1 MSETAADDVARAA
14 RLAAAYDPARF
25 RADGEAVVGLLADAL
40 AGARRREGAVLP
52 WAAPEAAARA
62 WGHDFARPE
71 AGGARALLARVV
83 AESHHLHHPRYVGHQ
98 VTAPLPLAAL
108 CDLVSAYLNNGMAV
122 YEMGPVA
129 TAMERAVVEWM
140 AGRIG
145 FAVRPG
151 GAGDVG
157 SAGGAGGAG
166 GGGAGGVLTSGGS
179 AGNLTALL
187 AARQAKAGFDVWQR
201 GTTAGPPLALL
212 AAETTHYSVAR
223 AAEIMGLGAE
233 GVFPVPVDAAF
244 QLRPDALPAA
254 LAAAERAGRRAI
266 AVVASAGST
275 ATGAI
280 DPLPAIADFAAAH
293 ALWLHVDA
301 AHGGSALTSVQ
312 QRGRLRGIERA
323 DSVVW
328 DAHKMMLVPS
338 LVTGVIFRDAAHGHQ
353 AFAQQ
358 ADYLFKAGGGADEPP
373 WWDVGLRTLE
383 CTKLM
388 MTLKVYVA
396 LRVHGEAFF
405 GDYIDHVFALAQRF
419 AARLAAAPDFELA
432 LPPAQ
437 NIVCFRH
444 TPPGVTGADLD
455 ALQARVRDRV
465 IQAGHAYLVKTGLPT
480 GVFLRTTII
489 NPLTTDADLD
499 AVLDAVR
506 AAARQG

>member
-1 MSETAADDVARAA
+1 MSEQAGDEAARAA
-14 RLAAAYDPARF
+14 RIAAAYDPARF
-25 RADGEAVVGLLADAL
+25 RADGEAVVALLAEAL
-40 AGARRREGAVLP
+40 ARAQRREGAVLP

-62 WGHDFARPE
+62 WAHDFAEAE
-71 AGGARALLARVV
+71 AGGARALLARVI

-129 TAMERAVVEWM
+129 TAMERAVIEWM

-145 FAVRPG
+145 FAVGP
-151 GAGDVG
+151 
-157 SAGGAGGAG
+157 
-166 GGGAGGVLTSGGS
+166 GGAGGVLTSGGS

-187 AARQAKAGFDVWQR
+187 AARQARAGFDVWQH
-201 GTTAGPPLALL
+201 GVAAGPPLALL
-212 AAETTHYSVAR
+212 AAESTHYSVAR
-223 AAEIMGLGAE
+223 AAEIMGLGKD
-233 GVFPVPVDAAF
+233 GVIPVPVDAAF
-244 QLRPDALPAA
+244 QLRASALPAA
-254 LAAAERAGRRAI
+254 LAAAERAGRRTI
-266 AVVASAGST
+266 AVIASAGST

-280 DPLPAIADFAAAH
+280 DPLAAIADFATAH
-293 ALWLHVDA
+293 GLWLHVDA
-301 AHGGSALTSVQ
+301 AHGGSALTSPSE
-312 QRGRLRGIERA
+312 RTRLSGIERA

-338 LVTGVIFRDAAHGHQ
+338 LVTAVVFRDGARGHQ
-353 AFAQQ
+353 AFAQE
-358 ADYLFKAGGGADEPP
+358 ASYLFDGAAEPP

-388 MTLKVYVA
+388 MALKVYVA

-405 GDYIDHVFALAQRF
+405 GDYVDHVFALSRRF
-419 AARLAAAPDFELA
+419 AARLAASPDFELA

-444 TPPGVTGADLD
+444 RPAGASAADLD
-455 ALQARVRDRV
+455 ALQARVRDHV
-465 IQAGHAYLVKTGLPT
+465 VQAGHAYLVKTRLPA

-506 AAARQG
+506 AAAQQAQQAQQA

>member
-1 MSETAADDVARAA
+1 MSAARAEAADAARAT

-25 RADGEAVVGLLADAL
+25 RADGEAVVALLAEAL
-40 AGARRREGAVLP
+40 ASAQRRQGAVLP

-62 WGHDFARPE
+62 WAHDFAQPD
-71 AGGARALLARVV
+71 AGGARELLARVV
-83 AESHHLHHPRYVGHQ
+83 AGSHHLHHPRYVGHQ

-129 TAMERAVVEWM
+129 TAMERAVIEWM
-140 AGRIG
+140 AARIG
-145 FAVRPG
+145 FAVNPG
-151 GAGDVG
+151 GP
-157 SAGGAGGAG
+157 
-166 GGGAGGVLTSGGS
+166 GGAGGVLTSGGS

-187 AARQAKAGFDVWQR
+187 AARQAGAGFDVWQR
-201 GTTAGPPLALL
+201 GLTTGQPLAVL

-244 QLRPDALPAA
+244 QLRAEALPAA
-254 LAAAERAGRRAI
+254 LATAERAGRRVI

-280 DPLPAIADFAAAH
+280 DPLPAIADFAEAH
-293 ALWLHVDA
+293 RLWLHVDA
-301 AHGGSALTSVQ
+301 AHGGSALTSAHE
-312 QRGRLRGIERA
+312 RARLRGIERA

-338 LVTGVIFRDAAHGHQ
+338 LVTGVIFRDAARGHA

-358 ADYLFKAGGGADEPP
+358 ADYLFRDSSDELPP

-388 MTLKVYVA
+388 MALKVYVA

-405 GDYIDHVFALAQRF
+405 GDYVDHVFALARRF
-419 AARLAAAPDFELA
+419 AARLSAAPDFELA
-432 LPPAQ
+432 LAPAQ

-444 TPPGVTGADLD
+444 TPAGVAAADLD

-465 IQAGHAYLVKTGLPT
+465 IQAGQAYLVKTGLPA

-506 AAARQG
+506 AAARPAPQAPPA